1 MVSVLPAF
9 FQGRWGSMEWEF
21 RCTDRYFYLTP
32 KPDGQTKKRN
42 QGKRRRSQS
51 GSIRQQKGLSDRNQ
65 LKDELELYRAED
77 WIVDQFSRIVS
88 ELAEARLFSAGFYN
102 SQGRGWKKMR
112 KKAQTTPFELPQ
124 PHSTVPDLDRLSELV
139 EAVRNGDRNVLPELQ
154 AMVSNYPD
162 IGSNYRDLGIKCQM
176 IWARMAETEVYMRER
191 LLARVRDLKFRL
203 KAEGY
208 GSELEDL
215 LIDLVAMTWLQS
227 HHFKLRVLSDR
238 ASTIKIEEHRMRR
251 LKGIIKQHLKAYD
264 LLATVRTK
272 LQLK

>member
-9 FQGRWGSMEWEF
+9 LQGRWGNMEWEF
-21 RCTDRYFYLTP
+21 RSTDRYFYLTP

-42 QGKRRRSQS
+42 QGKRTRSQS
-51 GSIRQQKGLSDRNQ
+51 GSIRQQKGLSDRIQ
-65 LKDELELYRAED
+65 LKHELELYRAED
-77 WIVDQFSRIVS
+77 WIVDHFSRIVS
-88 ELAEARLFSAGFYN
+88 VLAEARLFSAGFHN
-102 SQGRGWKKMR
+102 PQGRGWKNMR
-112 KKAQTTPFELPQ
+112 MKAQTTPFELPQ
-124 PHSTVPDLDRLSELV
+124 THSTVPDLDRLSELV

-154 AMVSNYPD
+154 AMVSKYPD
-162 IGSNYRDLGIKCQM
+162 IGSKYRVLGIKCQM
-176 IWARMAETEVYMRER
+176 IWAGMAEIEDYMRER
-191 LLARVRDLKFRL
+191 LLAKVRDLKFKL
-203 KAEGY
+203 KSEGY

-227 HHFKLRVLSDR
+227 HHFKLRVMSDR
-238 ASTIKIEEHRMRR
+238 APTIKIEEHRTRR